1 MASYNYKLAQIN
13 QMKGVILAGGRGTRL
28 QPMTHV
34 MNKHILPVYDKP
46 VIYYPVQT
54 LLQSGVDDIMV
65 ISTPEDIGRY
75 IQLLE
80 ADFDADFRYRVQKEP
95 KGIPDALLLAEDFA
109 DETAAVVLGDNIV
122 FQDLS
127 DEFRSFENSSS
138 KAKIFLKQVDRP
150 SAYGVAEIND
160 EEIIK
165 LREKPKDPQSN
176 YAITGLYVYDSKVFD
191 VIPTLEPSDR
201 GELEITDLNQ
211 TFLDRDELNHEI
223 IESEWF
229 DVGTP
234 EGLFHASKH
243 VRDQNKNSL

>member
-1 MASYNYKLAQIN
+1 
-13 QMKGVILAGGRGTRL
+13 MKGVILAGGRGTRL
-28 QPMTHV
+28 RPMTHV
-34 MNKHILPVYDKP
+34 VNKHILPVYDKP
-46 VIYYPVQT
+46 VIYYPVKT
-54 LLQSGVDDIMV
+54 LLQSGIDDIMV

-95 KGIPDALLLAEDFA
+95 KGIPDALLLAADFV
-109 DETAAVVLGDNIV
+109 DETTAVVLGDNIV
-122 FQDLS
+122 LEDFS

>member
-1 MASYNYKLAQIN
+1 
-13 QMKGVILAGGRGTRL
+13 MKGVILAGGRGTRL
-28 QPMTHV
+28 RPMTHV
-34 MNKHILPVYDKP
+34 VNKHILPVYDKP
-46 VIYYPVQT
+46 VIYYPVKT
-54 LLQSGVDDIMV
+54 LLQSGIDDIMV

-80 ADFDADFRYRVQKEP
+80 DDFEAEFRYRVQKEP
-95 KGIPDALLLAEDFA
+95 KGIADALSLAEDFV
-109 DETAAVVLGDNIV
+109 DETAAVMLGDNIV
-122 FQDLS
+122 LDDLS
-127 DEFRSFENSSS
+127 DEFSDFENSTS
-138 KAKIFLKQVDRP
+138 KAKIFLKQVDQP
-150 SAYGVAEIND
+150 SAYGIAELDD
-160 EEIIK
+160 EEIIE
-165 LREKPKDPQSN
+165 LREKPDNPQSDH
-176 YAITGLYVYDSKVFD
+176 AITGLYVYDSEVFD

-243 VRDQNKNSL
+243 VREQGEDSF